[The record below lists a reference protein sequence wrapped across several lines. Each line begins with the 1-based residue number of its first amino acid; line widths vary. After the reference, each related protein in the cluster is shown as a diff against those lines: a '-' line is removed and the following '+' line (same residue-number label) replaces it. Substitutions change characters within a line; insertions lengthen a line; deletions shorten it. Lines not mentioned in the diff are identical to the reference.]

1 MVNSSIYRAASTSYQ
16 WLQMGRGLLQY
27 LQRGQADQRA
37 WHALLNLHCHTNGR
51 ATDMITKVM
60 RRLSPPPRDV
70 LPFDSLLG
78 HFDTKSL
85 DAISA
90 QIRRDGF
97 YVFENRIP
105 ESLCNAFYEAC
116 RHVEA
121 RTSRDPDANAPRA
134 KFDPENP
141 IGFVYDLPESEVWKI
156 PSAQSLIA
164 DPIFVNLCQ
173 SYFQATPALKDLNV
187 WWSPVRSGKGDSN
200 SAQAFH
206 FDYDPAPI
214 WLKIFVYMTDVTPE
228 TGPHVY
234 ARGSHRNQ
242 QPRMKEMLSRGYV
255 RISDEEITRTFGAEN
270 VLEITGQKGTVVA
283 VDTLGYHKGK
293 APLIGP
299 RLLAQFEFATPLFAK
314 SVSDPVTIPATLD
327 PKLEQML
334 KTYPWA
340 FRRYRR
346 GSA

>member
-1 MVNSSIYRAASTSYQ
+1 MATSTLRNTASIGWNGLRM
-16 WLQMGRGLLQY
+16 LRGLFQY
-27 LQRGQADQRA
+27 LRRGQADETA
-37 WHALLNLHCHTNGR
+37 WHAMLNLHCRTNGL
-51 ATDMITKVM
+51 ATDIMTGVM
-60 RRLSPPPRDV
+60 RRLSPPPRAIP
-70 LPFDSLLG
+70 PFDSLLG
-78 HFDTKSL
+78 HFDATSL
-85 DAISA
+85 EKISA

-105 ESLCNAFYEAC
+105 ESLCDAFYESC
-116 RHVEA
+116 RHIEA
-121 RTSRDPDANAPRA
+121 RTSRDPGANSPRA

-141 IGFVYDLPESEVWKI
+141 VGFVYDLPEAEVWKA
-156 PSAQSLIA
+156 PSAQTLIA
-164 DPIFVNLCQ
+164 DPIFVNLSQ

-187 WWSPVRSGKGDSN
+187 WWSAVRSGKGDSN
-200 SAQAFH
+200 SAQEFH

-214 WLKIFVYMTDVTPE
+214 WLKIFIYMTDVTPE

-242 QPRMKEMLSRGYV
+242 QPRKKEMLSRGYV
-255 RISDEEITRTFGAEN
+255 RISDDEIAQTFGPEN
-270 VLEITGQKGTVVA
+270 VMEITGRKGTVVA

-293 APLIGP
+293 APLAGH

-314 SVSDPVTIPATLD
+314 SVSDPVTVPAQLE
-327 PKLEQML
+327 PALEQAM